1 MSKGVNG
8 YMKQLKRIALAVA
21 VIAASFAAT
30 TDAQTNVTYV
40 TNAYELKV
48 QQFSAGTLPDGS
60 RYAAFGGE
68 AKAVNNKVAADLKGF
83 AFTVF
88 YDTDASGTVSVT
100 GGVFLIQTVNKDR
113 SPLVVGGTI
122 LPGETLTL
130 QPNGWIVTGETL
142 SLPLLGTDGS
152 GINGTITATIDKSN
166 PPRAAGTLSLTYPVV
181 Q

>member
-1 MSKGVNG
+1 MT
-8 YMKQLKRIALAVA
+8 QLKRIALAVA
-21 VIAASFAAT
+21 VISAAFAAT

-40 TNAYELKV
+40 TNAYDLKV

-68 AKAVNNKVAADLKGF
+68 AKAVNNKAAADLKGF

-88 YDTDASGTVSVT
+88 YDTDASGAVSVT

-113 SPLVVGGTI
+113 SPLVVGGSI
-122 LPGETLTL
+122 APGDMLTL
-130 QPNGWIVTGETL
+130 RSNGSIAAGERL
-142 SLPLLGTDGS
+142 SLPLVGTDGT

-166 PPRAAGTLSLTYPVV
+166 PPRATGSLSLTYPVV